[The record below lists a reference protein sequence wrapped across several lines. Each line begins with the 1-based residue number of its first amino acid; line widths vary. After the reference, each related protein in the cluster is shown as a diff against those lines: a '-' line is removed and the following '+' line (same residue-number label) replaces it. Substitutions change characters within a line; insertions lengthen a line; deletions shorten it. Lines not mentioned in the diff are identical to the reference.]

1 MSEQKK
7 PKKRKRRVV
16 EDERGFWGFA
26 IIVVSGT
33 VAVLLSII
41 A

>member
-1 MSEQKK
+1 MSEERKI
-7 PKKRKRRVV
+7 KRRRRRVV
-16 EDERGFWGFA
+16 EDERGFWGFLL
-26 IIVVSGT
+26 IVLAGP